1 VQDTILKSQRL
12 AMSGVGLDLN
22 SDIRVTLNQFFG
34 YCPAQLKSE
43 FLEISPKRMKPVS
56 YFKRLSK

>member
-43 FLEISPKRMKPVS
+43 FLEISPKG
-56 YFKRLSK
+56 